1 MLSSIIG
8 GCVLSA
14 VIAVI
19 LTPRVAAWARRGGM
33 VDVPD
38 APHPPTPP
46 LPEGRGE
53 TKKKNFSTFRWEGE
67 WEGVGRK
74 QHVRST
80 PLLGGIAIYLAFTI
94 SLGLV
99 AWWTRAPFEGR
110 ISPME
115 LGAVFLGGLI
125 LVIGGSLDDRYRL
138 RPVRQFLF
146 PLVAVSVVAAAGIGI
161 SRVTNPLGG
170 TVHLAPWVTVAF
182 TVLWLLGTTYTTKL
196 LDGLDGLVSGIT
208 AIGATMIAALS
219 LTERYWQPD
228 VAVIAFALA
237 GACLGFLV
245 FNFQP
250 ARIFLGEGGS
260 TLCGFLL
267 GILAIISGGKI
278 ATALLVMGIPAVD
291 VALVIVQRV
300 FRRGGVTRG
309 DRSHLH
315 FRLLDLGF
323 SHRGA
328 VLFLY
333 ALAAGFGMTTLFLQA
348 QQKLV
353 ALLVLVVIAISLSVV
368 AATRK
373 RETTAPGS
381 GGQ

>member
-8 GCVLSA
+8 SFVLSA
-14 VIAVI
+14 VVAVI
-19 LTPRVAAWARRGGM
+19 LTPRVAAWARRRGT

-38 APHPPTPP
+38 VPHPLSLP
-46 LPEGRGE
+46 LR
-53 TKKKNFSTFRWEGE
+53 TR
-67 WEGVGRK
+67 GRK
-74 QHVRST
+74 LHARPT

-94 SLGLV
+94 ALGFI
-99 AWWTRAPFEGR
+99 AWFTRTPFEGR
-110 ISPME
+110 ISPFE
-115 LGAVFLGGLI
+115 LGAVFVGGLI
-125 LVIGGSLDDRYRL
+125 LVIGGSLDDRYHL
-138 RPVRQFLF
+138 RPSRQFLF
-146 PLVAVSVVAAAGIGI
+146 PIAAVFVVAAAGVGI
-161 SRVTNPLGG
+161 AKITNPFGG
-170 TVHLAPWVTVAF
+170 VAQLAPWVTVAF
-182 TVLWLLGTTYTTKL
+182 TMLWLLGTTYTTKL

-208 AIGATMIAALS
+208 AIGAMMIAALS
-219 LTERYWQPD
+219 LTERYYQPD
-228 VAVIAFALA
+228 VAVIALALA
-237 GACLGFLV
+237 GACLGFLI
-245 FNFQP
+245 FNFHP

-267 GILAIISGGKI
+267 GVLAIISGGKI

-291 VALVIVQRV
+291 VALVIGQRV
-300 FRRGGVTRG
+300 FRRGTVTRG

-353 ALLVLVVIAISLSVV
+353 ALLVLAVIAIALSAV
-368 AATRK
+368 AVTRK
-373 RETTAPGS
+373 RIPS
-381 GGQ
+381 RLS

>member
-1 MLSSIIG
+1 MPDSVGAGFAPARAG
-8 GCVLSA
+8 GHE
-14 VIAVI
+14 
-19 LTPRVAAWARRGGM
+19 ARPYIPG
-33 VDVPD
+33 
-38 APHPPTPP
+38 AT
-46 LPEGRGE
+46 
-53 TKKKNFSTFRWEGE
+53 S
-67 WEGVGRK
+67 RK
-74 QHVRST
+74 LHAKPT
-80 PLLGGIAIYLAFTI
+80 PLLGGIAIYLAFTVA
-94 SLGLV
+94 LGLV

-115 LGAVFLGGLI
+115 LGAVFFGGLI

-146 PLVAVSVVAAAGIGI
+146 PLLAVAIVAAAGVGI
-161 SRVTNPLGG
+161 SKITNPFGG
-170 TVHLAPWVTVAF
+170 VVHLAPWVTVAF
-182 TVLWLLGTTYTTKL
+182 TVTWLLGTTYTMKL

-208 AIGATMIAALS
+208 AIGALLITALS
-219 LTERYWQPD
+219 FTSRYYQPD
-228 VAVIAFALA
+228 VAVIALALA
-237 GACLGFLV
+237 GTALGFLI
-245 FNFQP
+245 FNFHP

-267 GILAIISGGKI
+267 GVLAIISGGKV

-291 VALVIVQRV
+291 VALVIGQRLLQ
-300 FRRGGVTRG
+300 RGSIAQG

-333 ALAAGFGMTTLFLQA
+333 ILAVGFGTTTLFLQA

-353 ALLVLVVIAISLSVV
+353 ALGVLGVVAVALSAV
-368 AATRK
+368 AATR
-373 RETTAPGS
+373 RGRTS
-381 GGQ
+381 VS